1 MIELE
6 RPLVCFDLETTGLDV
21 AMDRIV
27 EIAMVRVEPDGTR
40 SEWVQRVNPGRAISA
55 EATAVH
61 GITNDDVRDMPP
73 FQEVAPRVVQ
83 TIEGADLVGYNS
95 NRFDVPMLAEEL
107 LRAGYS
113 FDLEAH
119 RCVDAMVIFMKHEER
134 TLEAAMRFY
143 CDKEIPKAH
152 CALDDARATLDV
164 LYAQV
169 ARYDDLPGDVQALSN
184 YSTQRKTADLAGRL
198 IYNSAGDVVFTFG
211 KYRNRLVKE
220 VFNSDPAYLQWV
232 LGSDFPEYT
241 KHVILRIVEEQK
253 ALRKA

>member
-6 RPLVCFDLETTGLDV
+6 RPLVSFDLETTGLDL
-21 AMDRIV
+21 ALDRIV

-40 SEWVQRVNPGRAISA
+40 DEWVQRVNPGMSIPA

-61 GITNDDVRDMPP
+61 GITDADVRDMPP
-73 FQEVAPRVVQ
+73 FSQVAPRVRQ

-107 LRAGYS
+107 LRAGYP
-113 FDLEAH
+113 FDLEDH
-119 RCVDAMVIFMKHEER
+119 HCVDAMVIFMKHEER
-134 TLEAAMRFY
+134 TLGAAMRFY
-143 CDKEIPKAH
+143 CDKELSNAH
-152 CALDDARATLDV
+152 CALDDARAALEV

-169 ARYDDLPGDVQALSN
+169 ARYDDLARDVESLSK

-198 IYNSAGDVVFTFG
+198 VYNSTGEVVFTFG
-211 KYRNRLVKE
+211 KYKNRLVRE
-220 VFNSDPAYLQWV
+220 VYAADPGYLQWV

-241 KHVILRIVEEQK
+241 KHVISRLIAEEK
-253 ALRKA
+253 ANRKA